1 VIRLKIVNELTFEE
15 LVQQEASWLPE
26 RETLDLISANVAAP
40 VNAAVALNVLTSD
53 SVAVAEATQTST
65 IMQDIGSG

>member
-1 VIRLKIVNELTFEE
+1 
-15 LVQQEASWLPE
+15 
-26 RETLDLISANVAAP
+26 LDLISANVAAP